1 MNAGAGAV
9 DAGFGCA
16 AATAALRCEFPIITS
31 YRVLSSDHTLREF
44 LASVLLPGHPRQ
56 NKDGPCRYMT
66 GGSGKLLQDPSKGFC
81 SFLDQLLQNLSWYS
95 LFQVWAQLILLSDL
109 TVSVLENP
117 VPDLCLSDQAC
128 PEFTE
133 KKLRYYLRT
142 ACRFGVH
149 SKESGDTS

>member
-44 LASVLLPGHPRQ
+44 LASVLLRGHPRQ

-66 GGSGKLLQDPSKGFC
+66 GGSGMTNSSSAATITIAKKSTATPSAEP
-81 SFLDQLLQNLSWYS
+81 SSS
-95 LFQVWAQLILLSDL
+95 SI
-109 TVSVLENP
+109 
-117 VPDLCLSDQAC
+117 
-128 PEFTE
+128 
-133 KKLRYYLRT
+133 RYKVDVT
-142 ACRFGVH
+142 GMATK
-149 SKESGDTS
+149 SKIMVADTH